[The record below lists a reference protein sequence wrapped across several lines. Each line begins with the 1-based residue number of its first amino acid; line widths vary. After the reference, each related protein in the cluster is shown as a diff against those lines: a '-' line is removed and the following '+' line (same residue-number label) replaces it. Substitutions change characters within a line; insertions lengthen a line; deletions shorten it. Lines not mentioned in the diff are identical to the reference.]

1 MSIGLRGALVRW
13 FLGLLVGVGV
23 VATLLGKRRR
33 PPAAAPDR
41 APAKPAPA
49 AAVRGRG
56 LAVALLALLF
66 GIGLILA
73 FYGRDGIRRPFL
85 PATSTAD
92 GSAALAPTGRGDART
107 AEDGTPAPR
116 GSTAKAEGGRGAEAA
131 QGAEAGRHAEA
142 RGENAPPAAE
152 PVAPTFETLRIE
164 PNGEAVVAGRST
176 PNGTVTLLV
185 DGKPAAQAVADSG
198 GRFAIVPPALPAGNS
213 ELGLA
218 VTDARGGVSRSRESV
233 AVAVSPTR
241 DAKPLVALSAPDAP
255 TRVLSQPDPAATARS
270 AGDHDGAGRGLANA
284 GAARGGDV
292 SAAGKPAAPR
302 PEAPAA
308 DAAANADRVKVVGI
322 DAQDGGR
329 LFVTARSAPGS
340 TVRLY
345 LNDTLIAPAAAGR
358 DGTVTFTIGRGV
370 APGAYKVRLDQ
381 VDAASGKVRS
391 RVEVPFTMPAPERKA
406 GTEAADE
413 TGNRAVATRAEPD
426 AQAAAGSDRSAGAPA
441 SPGVATQTPA
451 APAPSEPGSA
461 AVFVPDVRTATIARG
476 DSLWEISRRT
486 YGAGDR
492 YSVIYDANQDQI
504 RDPDLIYP
512 GQIFVLPSE
521 GAPEAGPA
529 GARD

>member
-33 PPAAAPDR
+33 TPDAAPDI
-41 APAKPAPA
+41 ASATPAP

-56 LAVALLALLF
+56 LAVALLALLC

-73 FYGRDGIRRPFL
+73 FYGRDGIQRPFL
-85 PATSTAD
+85 PVASTAD
-92 GSAALAPTGRGDART
+92 GSAAPALASRGDARMP
-107 AEDGTPAPR
+107 EDGTPASGEP
-116 GSTAKAEGGRGAEAA
+116 TVK
-131 QGAEAGRHAEA
+131 AEAGRAAGA
-142 RGENAPPAAE
+142 RGENTLPAAE

-185 DGKPAAQAVADSG
+185 DGKPTAQALADAG

-218 VTDARGGVSRSRESV
+218 VTDAQGRIRRSQESV

-255 TRVLSQPDPAATARS
+255 TRVLSQPDPAATARATGRTDAPTATARPGGDRDGTGGGPAS
-270 AGDHDGAGRGLANA
+270 AEATRGGGATVA
-284 GAARGGDV
+284 GEPVAAARPD
-292 SAAGKPAAPR
+292 
-302 PEAPAA
+302 APAA
-308 DAAANADRVKVVGI
+308 DPAANADRVKVVGI

-345 LNDTLIAPAAAGR
+345 LNDTLIAPAAVGR

-370 APGAYKVRLDQ
+370 GPGAYKVRLDQ
-381 VDAASGKVRS
+381 VEAPSGKVRS
-391 RVEVPFTMPAPERKA
+391 RVEVPFAMPAPARKA
-406 GTEAADE
+406 GTEA
-413 TGNRAVATRAEPD
+413 EPKAAH
-426 AQAAAGSDRSAGAPA
+426 AQAADESDRTAVTPA
-441 SPGVATQTPA
+441 SPGLAAETPA
-451 APAPSEPGSA
+451 ARGPSEPGGGA
-461 AVFVPDVRTATIARG
+461 DVFVPEVRTATIARG

-521 GAPEAGPA
+521 GAPEAGQA
-529 GARD
+529 GERG

>member
-13 FLGLLVGVGV
+13 FLGLLVGIGV

-33 PPAAAPDR
+33 APEAAP
-41 APAKPAPA
+41 AIASATPAPA

-56 LAVALLALLF
+56 LALGLLALLF

-73 FYGRDGIRRPFL
+73 FYGRDGIQRPFL
-85 PATSTAD
+85 PVASTAD
-92 GSAALAPTGRGDART
+92 GSAAPAPTGRGDARVP
-107 AEDGTPAPR
+107 EDGASASR
-116 GSTAKAEGGRGAEAA
+116 GPTAQAEAGQGAEAA
-131 QGAEAGRHAEA
+131 QKAKAGRAAEA
-142 RGENAPPAAE
+142 RSENAPPAVE
-152 PVAPTFETLRIE
+152 SVAPTFETLRIE
-164 PNGEAVVAGRST
+164 SNGEAVVAGRST
-176 PNGTVTLLV
+176 PNGTVMLLV
-185 DGKPAAQAVADSG
+185 DGKPTAQAVADSG

-218 VTDARGGVSRSRESV
+218 VTDAQGRVRRSQESV

-241 DAKPLVALSAPDAP
+241 DAMPLVALSAPGAA

-270 AGDHDGAGRGLANA
+270 ARDHDGAGRGLANA
-284 GAARGGDV
+284 GAG
-292 SAAGKPAAPR
+292 AAGLAPSL
-302 PEAPAA
+302 APAA
-308 DAAANADRVKVVGI
+308 DPAANADRVKVVGI

-406 GTEAADE
+406 GTEAADA
-413 TGNRAVATRAEPD
+413 TGNRPVATRAEPD
-426 AQAAAGSDRSAGAPA
+426 AQAAAGSDRTAGTPAP
-441 SPGVATQTPA
+441 PGLATETPA
-451 APAPSEPGSA
+451 ARGPSEPGA
-461 AVFVPDVRTATIARG
+461 ADVFVPEVRTATIARG

-521 GAPEAGPA
+521 GAPEAAPA
-529 GARD
+529 GERG

>member
-13 FLGLLVGVGV
+13 FLGLLVGIGV

-33 PPAAAPDR
+33 TPAAAPDLAA
-41 APAKPAPA
+41 APPAP

-73 FYGRDGIRRPFL
+73 FYGRDGIQRPFL
-85 PATSTAD
+85 PVAATAD
-92 GSAALAPTGRGDART
+92 GSAAPAPTGRGDAPMP
-107 AEDGTPAPR
+107 EDGTPASGEP
-116 GSTAKAEGGRGAEAA
+116 TVK
-131 QGAEAGRHAEA
+131 AEAGRGEGAAQRAEAARPAAA
-142 RGENAPPAAE
+142 RGEDVPPAAE
-152 PVAPTFETLRIE
+152 SVAPTFETLRIE
-164 PNGEAVVAGRST
+164 PNGEAVVAGRAT

-185 DGKPAAQAVADSG
+185 DGKPTAQTVADAG

-218 VTDARGGVSRSRESV
+218 VTDAQGRVRRSQESV
-233 AVAVSPTR
+233 AVAVSPRR
-241 DAKPLVALSAPDAP
+241 DAKPLVALSAPGAA

-270 AGDHDGAGRGLANA
+270 AGDRDGAGRGLANA
-284 GAARGGDV
+284 GAGATGLGP
-292 SAAGKPAAPR
+292 SLAPSL
-302 PEAPAA
+302 APAA
-308 DAAANADRVKVVGI
+308 DPAANADRVKVVGI

-345 LNDTLIAPAAAGR
+345 LNDTLIAPAAVGR

-381 VDAASGKVRS
+381 VDAPSGKVRS

-406 GTEAADE
+406 GTEA
-413 TGNRAVATRAEPD
+413 EPKAAD
-426 AQAAAGSDRSAGAPA
+426 AQAAGSDRTAGVPS
-441 SPGVATQTPA
+441 SP
-451 APAPSEPGSA
+451 EPGGGA
-461 AVFVPDVRTATIARG
+461 DVFVPEVRTATIARG

-521 GAPEAGPA
+521 GAPEAAPA
-529 GARD
+529 GERG